1 VSRTRTPVVEPI
13 TPTPPE
19 SVHVPWMIQRWSS
32 IAFLHWP
39 VDVEQLRPL
48 VLEELTIDTYDDR
61 AWVGLVP
68 FRMTIRLPF
77 LPPVPLVSIFPEINV
92 RTYVRDPD
100 GRRGL
105 YFLSLDVPRSAA
117 VAGARLALGLPYMW
131 SRIDVGE
138 SGDRIAY
145 VAERRS
151 PSPPAKTSIVVPRR
165 RPVPEPEPD
174 LAEFLTARFRLF
186 AHGPLGLYSVSVE
199 HPPWDLRR
207 VRGTSV
213 DDEFIAAA
221 GVPLDHP
228 RLHVHVADDVNVR
241 VGFPKRISPAG

>member
-1 VSRTRTPVVEPI
+1 VEPI
-13 TPTPPE
+13 TSTPPE
-19 SVHVPWMIQRWSS
+19 SGVPWMIQRWSS

-39 VDVEQLRPL
+39 VDIEVLRPL
-48 VLEELTIDTYDDR
+48 VLEELAIDTFDDR

-68 FRMTIRLPF
+68 FRMTIR
-77 LPPVPLVSIFPEINV
+77 PPYFPPIPVMSIFPEINV
-92 RTYVRDPD
+92 RTYVRDPH

-131 SRIDVGE
+131 SRIDVDE
-138 SGDRIAY
+138 SDDRIAY
-145 VAERRS
+145 TAKRRS
-151 PSPPAKTSIVVPRR
+151 PSPPAKTSIVVPTRH
-165 RPVPEPEPD
+165 PVPEPEPD

-207 VRGTSV
+207 LRQTSV

-221 GVPLDHP
+221 GVPLDNP
-228 RLHVHVADDVNVR
+228 RLHVHIADAVNVR

>member
-1 VSRTRTPVVEPI
+1 MSRTKTPVVEPI

-19 SVHVPWMIQRWSS
+19 YVRVPWMIQRWSS

-39 VDVEQLRPL
+39 VDIDVLRPL
-48 VLEELTIDTYDDR
+48 ILDDLTIDTFDDR

-68 FRMTIRLPF
+68 FRMTIRPLH
-77 LPPVPLVSIFPEINV
+77 LPPIPVVSIFPEINV
-92 RTYVRDPD
+92 RTYVRDAN

-117 VAGARLALGLPYMW
+117 VVGARLALGLPYMW
-131 SRIDVGE
+131 SRLDVDE
-138 SGDRIAY
+138 SDDRIAY
-145 VAERRS
+145 TAERRS
-151 PSPPAKTSIVVPRR
+151 PSPRAKTSIVVPTRH
-165 RPVPEPEPD
+165 PVPEPTPD

-186 AHGPLGLYSVSVE
+186 ARGPLGVYSVSVE

-207 VRGTSV
+207 VRGASV
-213 DDEFIAAA
+213 DDEFTAAA
-221 GVPLDHP
+221 GVPVDGP
-228 RLHVHVADDVNVR
+228 PMHVHVAEGVDVR